1 MAYEKLTW
9 TDDETVITASKQ
21 NHQEAG
27 IEGAH
32 TLAQQALDE
41 VAELEIPDIVQSLQE
56 AASGNQYRLV
66 AGAIR
71 KKGGEWALIDDEGH
85 TPSGIVSVTD
95 RGADLRIHYGFTA
108 KKVVSLV
115 AVPDETYAVLGYS
128 FGASVGLDGAT
139 IKIMNHR
146 QVNAGGYL
154 YYTADGWMTATGN
167 LEEVADRPKAHEF
180 RVYHPEPVPNDEI
193 YLSITGRGPGK
204 YVYRAEGSGTA
215 SDGRGYTN
223 IGVYDMSGNPV
234 TAFKTDMKLFIVRQ
248 SQPQTVQIKPETL
261 EEGNTNI
268 WILGLMEV

>member
-32 TLAQQALDE
+32 VLAQQALDE

-115 AVPDETYAVLGYS
+115 AVPDESYAVLGYS

-154 YYTADGWMTATGN
+154 YYTADGWMMATGN
-167 LEEVADRPKAHEF
+167 LDEVADRPKAHEF

-204 YVYRAEGSGTA
+204 YIYRAEGSGTA

-223 IGVYDMSGNPV
+223 IGIYDMSGNPV

>member
-1 MAYEKLTW
+1 MAYDKLTW
-9 TDDETVITASKQ
+9 QDDITVITASRQ

-32 TLAQQALDE
+32 ILAQRALDA
-41 VAELEIPDIVQSLQE
+41 AESIEIPDLIQTLRP
-56 AASGNQYRLV
+56 ADSGDQYRMV

-71 KKGGEWALIDDEGH
+71 KKDGVWGLIDDEGH
-85 TPSGIVSVTD
+85 TPSGIASVTD
-95 RGADLRIHYGFTA
+95 RGNDLRISYGFTA

-115 AVPDETYAVLGYS
+115 AVPDESYAVLGYS

-154 YYTADGWMTATGN
+154 YYTADGWMMATGN

-204 YVYRAEGSGTA
+204 YIYRAEGSGTA

-268 WILGLMEV
+268 WILGFMEV

>member
-9 TDDETVITASKQ
+9 KDDETVISASRQ
-21 NHQEAG
+21 NHQEDG

-32 TLAQQALDE
+32 ALAQEALDT
-41 VAELEIPDIVQSLQE
+41 ANGIEIPDLVQTLYP
-56 AASGNQYRLV
+56 AASGDQYRLV

-115 AVPDETYAVLGYS
+115 AVPDESYAVLGYS

-154 YYTADGWMTATGN
+154 YYTADGWMTGTGN
-167 LEEVADRPKAHEF
+167 LEEVVERSKAHEI

-204 YVYRAEGSGTA
+204 YVYRAEGSG
-215 SDGRGYTN
+215 SSGGRGYTN
-223 IGVYDMSGNPV
+223 IGIYDMSGNPV
-234 TAFKTDMKLFIVRQ
+234 SSFKTDMKLFMVRQ
-248 SQPQTVQIKPETL
+248 SQPQMTQIPPSTL

>member
-9 TDDETVITASKQ
+9 TDGESVITASKQ

-32 TLAQQALDE
+32 VLAQQALDE

-95 RGADLRIHYGFTA
+95 RGADLRISYGFTA

-154 YYTADGWMTATGN
+154 YYTADGWMMATGN

-204 YVYRAEGSGTA
+204 YVYRAEGSGT
-215 SDGRGYTN
+215 SGGRGYTN
-223 IGVYDMSGNPV
+223 IGVYNMDGSPV

-268 WILGLMEV
+268 WIYGVMEV

>member
-32 TLAQQALDE
+32 VLAQQALDE

-115 AVPDETYAVLGYS
+115 AVPDESYAVLGYS

-154 YYTADGWMTATGN
+154 YYTADGWMMATGN
-167 LEEVADRPKAHEF
+167 LDEVADRPKAHEF

>member
-9 TDDETVITASKQ
+9 TDDESVITASKQ

-115 AVPDETYAVLGYS
+115 AVPDESYAVLGYS

-154 YYTADGWMTATGN
+154 YYTADGWMMATGN
-167 LEEVADRPKAHEF
+167 LDEVADRPKAHEF

-204 YVYRAEGSGTA
+204 YIYRAEGSGTA

-223 IGVYDMSGNPV
+223 IGIYDMSGNPV

>member
-9 TDDETVITASKQ
+9 TDNESVITASKQ

-115 AVPDETYAVLGYS
+115 AVPDESYAVLGYS

-154 YYTADGWMTATGN
+154 YYTADGWMVATGN

-204 YVYRAEGSGTA
+204 YIYRAEGSGTA

-223 IGVYDMSGNPV
+223 IGIYDMSGNPV

>member
-9 TDDETVITASKQ
+9 TDNESVITASKQ

-32 TLAQQALDE
+32 VLAQEALDA
-41 VAELEIPDIVQSLQE
+41 VGDLEIPDIVQSLQE

-115 AVPDETYAVLGYS
+115 AVPDESYAVLGYS

-154 YYTADGWMTATGN
+154 YYTADGWMVATGN

-204 YVYRAEGSGTA
+204 YIYRAEGSGTA

-223 IGVYDMSGNPV
+223 IGIYDMSGNPV

>member
-9 TDDETVITASKQ
+9 KDDETVISASRQ
-21 NHQEAG
+21 NHQEDG

-32 TLAQQALDE
+32 ALAQEALDT
-41 VAELEIPDIVQSLQE
+41 ANGIEIPDLVQTLYP
-56 AASGNQYRLV
+56 AASGDQYRLV

-115 AVPDETYAVLGYS
+115 AVPDESYAVLGYS

-154 YYTADGWMTATGN
+154 YYTADGWMMSTGN
-167 LEEVADRPKAHEF
+167 LDEVADRPNAHEF

-204 YVYRAEGSGTA
+204 YIYRAEGSG
-215 SDGRGYTN
+215 SSGGRGYTN
-223 IGVYDMSGNPV
+223 VGVYNMDGSPV

>member
-9 TDDETVITASKQ
+9 TDDESVITASRQ
-21 NHQEAG
+21 NHQETG

-32 TLAQQALDE
+32 LLAQEALDA
-41 VAELEIPDIVQSLQE
+41 VNGIDLPDLIQTLRP
-56 AASGNQYRLV
+56 ADSGDQYRMV

-85 TPSGIVSVTD
+85 TPSGIASVTD
-95 RGADLRIHYGFTA
+95 RGNDLRISYGFTA

-146 QVNAGGYL
+146 QVNAGGYV
-154 YYTADGWMTATGN
+154 YYTADGWMVGAGN
-167 LEEVADRPKAHEF
+167 LEEVVERSKAHEI
-180 RVYHPEPVPNDEI
+180 RVYHPEPVPADEI

-215 SDGRGYTN
+215 GGRGYTN
-223 IGVYDMSGNPV
+223 VGIYDMSGNPV
-234 TAFKTDMKLFIVRQ
+234 SSFKTDMKLFIVRQ
-248 SQPQTVQIKPETL
+248 SQPRMVQVQPSTL

-268 WILGLMEV
+268 WLLGFMEV

>member
-1 MAYEKLTW
+1 MSYEKLTW
-9 TDDETVITASKQ
+9 TDDETVITASRQ

-32 TLAQQALDE
+32 VLAQEALDA
-41 VAELEIPDIVQSLQE
+41 VGDLEIPDIVQSLQE

-71 KKGGEWALIDDEGH
+71 KSGGEWSLIDDEGH

-115 AVPDETYAVLGYS
+115 AVPDESYAVLGYS

-204 YVYRAEGSGTA
+204 YIYRAEGSGTA

-223 IGVYDMSGNPV
+223 IGIYDMSGNPV

>member
-1 MAYEKLTW
+1 MSYEKLTW
-9 TDDETVITASKQ
+9 TDDETVITASRQ

-32 TLAQQALDE
+32 LLAQEALDA
-41 VAELEIPDIVQSLQE
+41 VNGIDLPDLIQTLLP

-66 AGAIR
+66 AGALR
-71 KKGGEWALIDDEGH
+71 KTDGEWGLIHDSGH
-85 TPSGIVSVTD
+85 TPSGIESVTD

-115 AVPDETYAVLGYS
+115 VVPDETYAVLGYS
-128 FGASVGLDGAT
+128 FGASVGLDGST

-154 YYTADGWMTATGN
+154 YYTSDGWMTLTGN
-167 LEEVADRPKAHEF
+167 LEEVVERSSAHEI

-204 YVYRAEGSGTA
+204 YIYRAEGSG
-215 SDGRGYTN
+215 SSGGRGYTN
-223 IGVYDMSGNPV
+223 IGIYDMSGNPV
-234 TAFKTDMKLFIVRQ
+234 TSFDTDMKMFIVRQ
-248 SQPQTVQIKPETL
+248 SQPRMVQIAPSEM
-261 EEGNTNI
+261 EEGRTNI
-268 WILGLMEV
+268 WVFGIMEV

>member
-1 MAYEKLTW
+1 AERPRGRQHPVGRAERASVPCHRLWGVSMAYEKLTW
-9 TDDETVITASKQ
+9 RDDETVITASKQ

-32 TLAQQALDE
+32 VLAQEALDAVGDVE
-41 VAELEIPDIVQSLQE
+41 SPDIVQSLQE

-85 TPSGIVSVTD
+85 TPSGIVSGTD

-115 AVPDETYAVLGYS
+115 AVPDEPYAVQEDSL
-128 FGASVGLDGAT
+128 GASAGLDGAT
-139 IKIMNHR
+139 IKTMNHR

-154 YYTADGWMTATGN
+154 YYTADGWMMATGN

-204 YVYRAEGSGTA
+204 YIYRAEGSG
-215 SDGRGYTN
+215 S
-223 IGVYDMSGNPV
+223 S
-234 TAFKTDMKLFIVRQ
+234 
-248 SQPQTVQIKPETL
+248 
-261 EEGNTNI
+261 
-268 WILGLMEV
+268 

>member
-9 TDDETVITASKQ
+9 TDGESVITASKQ

-32 TLAQQALDE
+32 VLAQQALDE

-95 RGADLRIHYGFTA
+95 RGADLRISYGFTA

-154 YYTADGWMTATGN
+154 YYTADGWMMATGN

-204 YVYRAEGSGTA
+204 YIYRAEGSGTA

-223 IGVYDMSGNPV
+223 IGIYDMSGNPV

-268 WILGLMEV
+268 WIYGVMEV

>member
-9 TDDETVITASKQ
+9 TDNESVITASKQ

-32 TLAQQALDE
+32 VLAQEALDE

-115 AVPDETYAVLGYS
+115 AVPDESYAVLGYS

-154 YYTADGWMTATGN
+154 YYTADGWMVATGN

-204 YVYRAEGSGTA
+204 YIYRAEGSGTA

-223 IGVYDMSGNPV
+223 IGIYDMSGNPV

>member
-9 TDDETVITASKQ
+9 TDNESVITASKQ

-32 TLAQQALDE
+32 TLAQEALDA

-115 AVPDETYAVLGYS
+115 AVPDESYAVLGYS

-154 YYTADGWMTATGN
+154 YYTADGWMMATGN
-167 LEEVADRPKAHEF
+167 LDEVADRPKAHEF

-223 IGVYDMSGNPV
+223 VGVYNMDGSPV
-234 TAFKTDMKLFIVRQ
+234 TAFKDDMKLFIVRQ

-268 WILGLMEV
+268 WILGFMEV

>member
-32 TLAQQALDE
+32 VLAQQALDE

-115 AVPDETYAVLGYS
+115 AVPDESYAVLGYS

-167 LEEVADRPKAHEF
+167 LDEVADRPKAHEF

-204 YVYRAEGSGTA
+204 YIYRAEGSGTA

-223 IGVYDMSGNPV
+223 IGIYDMSGNPV

>member
-32 TLAQQALDE
+32 VLAQQALDE

-115 AVPDETYAVLGYS
+115 AVPDESYAVLGYS

-154 YYTADGWMTATGN
+154 YYTADGWMVATGN

-204 YVYRAEGSGTA
+204 YIYRAEGSGTT

-223 IGVYDMSGNPV
+223 IGIYDMSGNPV

-268 WILGLMEV
+268 WIYGVMEV